1 MENHRTNHA
10 QVDQKSMKN
19 LKKAPPECSFH
30 TSGPKMASKMGNGRK
45 KLALSMVLE
54 VRLEA
59 QIHKKYI
66 QKSNV
71 FSNRLSITL

>member
-1 MENHRTNHA
+1 
-10 QVDQKSMKN
+10 MKIM
-19 LKKAPPECSFH
+19 KKGPPECYLH
-30 TSGPKMASKMGNGRK
+30 TSGPKMASKMGNGRN

-54 VRLEA
+54 VRLGA

-71 FSNRLSITL
+71 FSNRLSMTI